1 MAVLCI
7 LELITL
13 PDKFTLDFTIDGKR
27 MIAKKKHKKQ
37 KKPGPL

>member
-27 MIAKKKHKKQ
+27 MIAKKTKNK